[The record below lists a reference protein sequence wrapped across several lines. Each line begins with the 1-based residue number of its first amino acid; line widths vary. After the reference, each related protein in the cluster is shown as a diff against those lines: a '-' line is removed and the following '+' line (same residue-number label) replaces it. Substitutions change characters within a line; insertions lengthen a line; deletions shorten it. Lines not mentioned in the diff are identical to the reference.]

1 MAVIPASVAVIPAS
15 VAHLDP
21 KRVIRELKRAD
32 GNVSAAARKLKCP
45 TMDLRRMTRV
55 RPELMAVALEAA
67 EQAMDKAEAAIY
79 EGLCHPDKA
88 RRLEAAAYILRKSPA
103 ARRRNW

>member
-1 MAVIPASVAVIPAS
+1 MAVIPASC
-15 VAHLDP
+15 AHLDP
-21 KRVIRELKRAD
+21 NQVIRELKRAD

-45 TMDLRRMTRV
+45 SPDLRRMTHAW
-55 RPELMAVALEAA
+55 PELMAVALEAA

-79 EGLCHPDKA
+79 EGLRSPDKG

-103 ARRRNW
+103 ARRR